1 MILTTTQLAI
11 SYRRENNDLRYFLNN
26 VSDASKLEVHNFI
39 TPVNIYSVILTK
51 EFAPLLE
58 RLDWQIKIKLGID
71 QLMVVSFFYLS
82 SQPYSPS
89 VIKHWL
95 GELNCSDEYAE
106 KIVEILYSARLEK
119 LDFDPYEITGVK
131 DYKFIASD
139 NEIPSITYLL
149 EECNK
154 DQPLTWK
161 YDNLEQSTNHHL
173 VRDLSKLNETA
184 FLVEDHGC
192 IVVGF
197 SVNITELIQLASGY
211 KTETLSILSGL
222 VPLHLRDHY
231 SVGRLVIDHPEVI
244 NQLMESCFSAVTFHG
259 LLPNGN
265 LSTFETCSLINQGTT
280 IPLFLKLI
288 K

>member
-11 SYRRENNDLRYFLNN
+11 SYRRDNNDLRYFLNN

-39 TPVNIYSVILTK
+39 TPANIYSVLLTK
-51 EFAPLLE
+51 QFAPLLE
-58 RLDWQIKIKLGID
+58 KLDWQIKVKLGID
-71 QLMVVSFFYLS
+71 QLMVVSFFYLA

-95 GELNCSDEYAE
+95 GDLNCSDEYAE
-106 KIVEILYSARLEK
+106 KIVEILYGARLEK
-119 LDFDPYEITGVK
+119 LDFDPFEITGVK
-131 DYKFIASD
+131 DSEFITSY
-139 NEIPSITYLL
+139 NEIPSITCLL
-149 EECNK
+149 QDCK
-154 DQPLTWK
+154 GQPLTWK
-161 YDNLEQSTNHHL
+161 YDNLEQQLANHQL

-211 KTETLSILSGL
+211 KPETLSLLSAL

-231 SVGRLVIDHPEVI
+231 SVGRLIIEHPEVI
-244 NQLMESCFSAVTFHG
+244 NHLMESCFSAVTFHG